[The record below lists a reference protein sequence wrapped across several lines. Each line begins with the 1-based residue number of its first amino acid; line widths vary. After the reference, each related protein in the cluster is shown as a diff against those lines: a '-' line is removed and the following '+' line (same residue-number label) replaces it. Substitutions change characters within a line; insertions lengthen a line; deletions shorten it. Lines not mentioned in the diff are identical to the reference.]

1 MRADLIPALR
11 PLLASAATAL
21 ALSLMAPMPAMAQA
35 PAAED
40 LRALIYYLDHD
51 DQRAVQAEMR
61 RLRAQFPRWTP
72 PGDVNEL
79 RAMGATATASV
90 DVAPIWAR
98 IERQDYLGARGLI
111 DEARSRVPGWQ
122 PDAEMLRVLELNE
135 SQAAFDEAYAR
146 RDAAGAIAAARRVP
160 ALMRCDRINNAW
172 RLAELYASAG
182 QNANAVT
189 TYRGV
194 LSSCTRAGDVIPTLE
209 KANDVARW
217 DEMVQL
223 FEVARQTA
231 PANRT
236 QIDPLEERLRAGRG
250 GSAPRASTPRAP
262 AATTTTTAAP
272 APAATAPV
280 VSAAPSVGAPAPSV
294 PVPAGRL
301 ALRGD
306 GRVGQTRAL
315 KEQGNWP
322 ACLAASANPRS
333 IELLYERSWCA
344 YNLDRTGEALAGF
357 SATVQSGGGLGGNV
371 PRDARFGMILSYL
384 AMNMTEEAARL
395 AAATNLTQEQ
405 RITAESTILD
415 QRGVRSFHRRDYA
428 QSIAYLN
435 ALEQL
440 TGPLRRDLAMLRA
453 YAYQNNDQPRQ
464 ALAEFERLNNEL
476 STDETRA
483 ALENARSSVTGG

>member
-79 RAMGATATASV
+79 RAMGATATATV

-98 IERQDYLGARGLI
+98 IERQDYAGARSLI
-111 DEARSRVPGWQ
+111 DEARTRVPGWQ

-172 RLAELYASAG
+172 RLAELYAAAG

-194 LSSCTRAGDVIPTLE
+194 LSSCTRAGDVVPTLE
-209 KANDVARW
+209 KANEVASW

-231 PANRT
+231 PANRS
-236 QIDPLEERLRAGRG
+236 QLDPLEERLRAGRG

-262 AATTTTTAAP
+262 AATAVAQGRWP
-272 APAATAPV
+272 CRADARAEGAGQLARLPRGLGQ
-280 VSAAPSVGAPAPSV
+280 SALA
-294 PVPAGRL
+294 RT
-301 ALRGD
+301 ALRTF
-306 GRVGQTRAL
+306 V
-315 KEQGNWP
+315 
-322 ACLAASANPRS
+322 
-333 IELLYERSWCA
+333 
-344 YNLDRTGEALAGF
+344 
-357 SATVQSGGGLGGNV
+357 V
-371 PRDARFGMILSYL
+371 
-384 AMNMTEEAARL
+384 RL
-395 AAATNLTQEQ
+395 
-405 RITAESTILD
+405 
-415 QRGVRSFHRRDYA
+415 
-428 QSIAYLN
+428 
-435 ALEQL
+435 
-440 TGPLRRDLAMLRA
+440 
-453 YAYQNNDQPRQ
+453 
-464 ALAEFERLNNEL
+464 
-476 STDETRA
+476 
-483 ALENARSSVTGG
+483 